1 MPKEKIQSGTAITT
15 AEYNKL
21 KKKADILD
29 FLFGE
34 KGVRTENLM
43 KLQIWREKADL
54 WDQYAIY
61 DNEKEEEILVKDL
74 ITAYEKL
81 EAVKKLVEKGPSLN
95 VETLEDCQQA
105 VDDWLGK
112 LMNFLECDD

>member
-1 MPKEKIQSGTAITT
+1 MTDEEIQSGTAITT

-43 KLQIWREKADL
+43 KLQIWREKAER

-61 DNEKEEEILVKDL
+61 DNDNEPKILVKDL
-74 ITAYEKL
+74 LIAYENL
-81 EAVKKLVEKGPSLN
+81 EAVKKLVEKGPLLN
-95 VETLEDCQQA
+95 VDTLEECQQA

-112 LMNFLECDD
+112 LMNFLDG

>member
-1 MPKEKIQSGTAITT
+1 MKEDEIPEDTWPATAITM
-15 AEYNKL
+15 AKYDKL

-43 KLQIWREKADL
+43 KLQIWREKAEL

-61 DNEKEEEILVKDL
+61 DNDNEPKILVKDL
-74 ITAYEKL
+74 LIAYEKL
-81 EAVKKLVEKGPSLN
+81 EAVKGWWDIFNQCIDSEGAKEKLWKILKAEN
-95 VETLEDCQQA
+95 N
-105 VDDWLGK
+105 DDS
-112 LMNFLECDD
+112 